1 MDPLALFLVVVP
13 AAIALSAPL
22 LYAALG
28 ELISERAG
36 VINIQLEGMMLC
48 GALLGVWGAV
58 ASGSVAF
65 GFVAAAVGGVLL
77 AALHGVLCFV
87 LGANQVVSGVVLN
100 TLALG
105 GTSFLFSSV
114 LTGSLIVAAPT
125 LSVVP
130 IPLLSDIPVLGALLF
145 RQNVMVYGVYLLVPV
160 LIWVWRRTTLGLV
173 LEAVGE
179 RPQAAAS
186 LGLSVRGVRWA
197 ALLACGVLAG
207 IGGGQLVLAGLGLFS
222 ENVTAGRGFIALAA
236 VVFGRWKPTG
246 TMVAVLLF
254 AVAEALQVRAQVLG
268 IELPYQ
274 LLVALPYIVTI
285 VALAGFLR
293 RMRPPAALGLA
304 YRRG

>member
-105 GTSFLFSSV
+105 GTSFLFSSE
-114 LTGSLIVAAPT
+114 SA
-125 LSVVP
+125 
-130 IPLLSDIPVLGALLF
+130 
-145 RQNVMVYGVYLLVPV
+145 
-160 LIWVWRRTTLGLV
+160 
-173 LEAVGE
+173 
-179 RPQAAAS
+179 
-186 LGLSVRGVRWA
+186 
-197 ALLACGVLAG
+197 
-207 IGGGQLVLAGLGLFS
+207 
-222 ENVTAGRGFIALAA
+222 
-236 VVFGRWKPTG
+236 
-246 TMVAVLLF
+246 
-254 AVAEALQVRAQVLG
+254 
-268 IELPYQ
+268 
-274 LLVALPYIVTI
+274 
-285 VALAGFLR
+285 
-293 RMRPPAALGLA
+293 
-304 YRRG
+304 

>member
-1 MDPLALFLVVVP
+1 MDPLTLFLVVVP

-22 LYAALG
+22 LYTALG
-28 ELISERAG
+28 ELISEKAG

-58 ASGSVAF
+58 ATGSVVF
-65 GFVAAAVGGVLL
+65 GFLCAAVGGVLL
-77 AALHGVLCFV
+77 AGIHGILCFV

-114 LTGSLIVAAPT
+114 LTGKLTVAAPT
-125 LSVVP
+125 LPIFP
-130 IPLLSDIPVLGALLF
+130 IPLLSDIPILGALLF
-145 RQNVMVYGVYLLVPV
+145 RQNVMVYAVYLMVPV
-160 LIWVWRRTTLGLV
+160 LIWVWRRTKLGMI

-179 RPQAAAS
+179 KPQAAAS
-186 LGLSVRGVRWA
+186 LGLSVQRVRWA
-197 ALLACGVLAG
+197 ALVACGALAG

-246 TMVAVLLF
+246 TMIAVLLF
-254 AVAEALQVRAQVLG
+254 ALAEALQVRAQVLG

-274 LLVALPYIVTI
+274 LLVALPYIVTV

-293 RMRPPAALGLA
+293 RMRPPAALGVA